1 MMISDWLK
9 IMLNQ
14 KSLGMVSHHDEPH
27 ELPHLPG
34 PVPSSSHNA
43 GAVHLGDSVKK

>member
-1 MMISDWLK
+1 
-9 IMLNQ
+9 MLNQ

-27 ELPHLPG
+27 ELDAASPRV